1 MEPADKPSI
10 GLLAKARQAI
20 AGLKAKT
27 KAKTPPVDSTA
38 IEFLPDA
45 DEIERR
51 PLPRTARITLHVV
64 AAALISFLLWATFSH
79 VDLVVV
85 AHGRL
90 VTPLPNIVVQP
101 LDTSIIQSIDV
112 RSGQV
117 VKKGERL
124 ATLDPTFTEADES
137 QLRTRLHSLDNQ
149 LQRMEAE
156 LSGKKIAGAADGDA
170 DSQLQL
176 RLSGERSASYASQV
190 RRLEETVGRLRATLE
205 TNRRDQQAL
214 ASRVRVLKEMES
226 MQQDLVTKKYAVR
239 GRLLDAQDRLL
250 EAERSMEMAR
260 NRQVELG
267 RELAAL
273 EAEKMSFETGWRQ
286 KMMEELLTVSRE
298 RDSVNEQLQKADKR
312 NKLIILSSPT
322 DAVVL
327 DIAKLSQGSVVQAAE
342 KLFTLV
348 PLGAEL
354 EVEVQIDSLD
364 VGYVKVGDKAH
375 IKFDAYPFQ
384 KHGTLEAE
392 LRTISEDAFRREAAA
407 GSGMDAF
414 YTSRIRLKSARLSK
428 MPERSKLLPGMTA
441 TAEIVVGKRSVMSYL
456 LWPLMKA
463 VDESIREP

>member
-1 MEPADKPSI
+1 MEPADKSSI
-10 GLLAKARQAI
+10 SRLAKARQAI
-20 AGLKAKT
+20 FGFGK
-27 KAKTPPVDSTA
+27 KAKTPSAGMTEID
-38 IEFLPDA
+38 FLPDA

-51 PLPRTARITLHVV
+51 PLPRQARITLHVV
-64 AAALISFLLWATFSH
+64 AAALVSFLLWATFSDI
-79 VDLVVV
+79 DLVVV

-112 RSGQV
+112 RSGQI

-156 LSGKKIAGAADGDA
+156 LSGNKAAGVTALDA

-176 RLSGERSASYASQV
+176 RLSGERHASYASQV
-190 RRLEETVGRLRATLE
+190 RRLDETVGRLRATLE
-205 TNRRDQQAL
+205 SNRRDQQAL

-226 MQQDLVTKKYAVR
+226 MQEDLVAKKYAVR
-239 GRLLDAQDRLL
+239 GRLLDAQDRAL
-250 EAERSMEMAR
+250 EAERNLDMAR

-312 NKLIILSSPT
+312 HKLVVLTSPT

-354 EVEVQIDSLD
+354 EAEVQIDSMD
-364 VGYVKVGDKAH
+364 VGYLKLGDVTH
-375 IKFDAYPFQ
+375 IKLDAYPFQ
-384 KHGTLEAE
+384 QHGMLDAK
-392 LRTISEDAFRREAAA
+392 LRTISEDAFRRDATTGA
-407 GSGMDAF
+407 DAF
-414 YTSRIRLKSARLSK
+414 YMSRVTLAAGRLKK
-428 MPERSKLLPGMTA
+428 MPEHAKLLPGMTL
-441 TAEIVVGKRSVMSYL
+441 TAEILVGKRSVISYL
-456 LWPLMKA
+456 LWPLTKA
-463 VDESIREP
+463 MSESLREP

>member
-1 MEPADKPSI
+1 MEPADKSSI
-10 GLLAKARQAI
+10 GLLAKAKRVI
-20 AGLKAKT
+20 AGLRAT
-27 KAKTPPVDSTA
+27 AKTPSADSTA

-64 AAALISFLLWATFSH
+64 AAALLSFLLWATISR

-149 LQRMEAE
+149 LQRMEVE
-156 LSGKKIAGAADGDA
+156 LSGKQLAGVAGVDA
-170 DSQLQL
+170 DSQLQT
-176 RLSGERSASYASQV
+176 RLSGERHASYVAQV
-190 RRLEETVGRLRATLE
+190 RKLEETVGRLRATLE
-205 TNRRDQQAL
+205 TNRRDQQSL

-226 MQQDLVTKKYAVR
+226 MQQDLVDKKYAVR

-250 EAERSMEMAR
+250 EAERGLEMAR
-260 NRQVELG
+260 SRQIELG

-312 NKLIILSSPT
+312 NKLIVLSSPT

-327 DIAKLSQGSVVQAAE
+327 EIAKLSQGSVVQAAE

-364 VGYVKVGDKAH
+364 VGYVKVGDMAH
-375 IKFDAYPFQ
+375 VKFDAYPFQ
-384 KHGTLEAE
+384 KHGTLDAE

-407 GSGMDAF
+407 GTGMDAF
-414 YTSRIRLKSARLSK
+414 YTSRIRLKSSRLNK
-428 MPERSKLLPGMTA
+428 MPERAKLLPGMTA
-441 TAEIVVGKRSVMSYL
+441 TAEIVVGKRSVISYL